1 MSLLRSLLYTLLFYA
16 GSTPIVVIGA
26 LISLVWPPAIQRTA
40 RMWADYVWWLTHNIL
55 RIKVVIRGVVPQH
68 AVIVAAKHQSAFETM
83 ATLHIWDNPAVA
95 MKAELMRFPV
105 WGYLARR
112 HGSIPVDRE
121 ASTRAMREMMRAS
134 EAAVAQGRPIII
146 FPEGTRIPVG
156 EAPPLKPGVAGIYRL
171 LKLPVVPVALDAGTL
186 WPAGSFIKRPG
197 TITLSIGAEIPAGL
211 KRDALLLRLHAAI
224 NQDPTA

>member
-1 MSLLRSLLYTLLFYA
+1 MSFLRSVLYTLLFYL

-26 LISLVWPPAIQRTA
+26 LISLVWAPAIQHTA
-40 RMWADYVWWLTHNIL
+40 RTWADYVWWLTHNVL
-55 RIKVVIRGVVPQH
+55 RIKVVIRGTVPQH

-121 ASTRAMREMMRAS
+121 ASPKAVREMMRAA
-134 EAAVAQGRPIII
+134 EAAIVQGRPIII
-146 FPEGTRIPVG
+146 FPEGTRIAVG

-171 LKLPVVPVALDAGTL
+171 VKLPVVPVTLDSGRLWSAGT
-186 WPAGSFIKRPG
+186 FTKRPG
-197 TITLSIGAEIPAGL
+197 IITFHIGTEIPVGL
-211 KRDALLLRLHAAI
+211 KRDELLSRLHAAI
-224 NQDPTA
+224 NRDPTA

>member
-1 MSLLRSLLYTLLFYA
+1 
-16 GSTPIVVIGA
+16 
-26 LISLVWPPAIQRTA
+26 
-40 RMWADYVWWLTHNIL
+40 
-55 RIKVVIRGVVPQH
+55 
-68 AVIVAAKHQSAFETM
+68 
-83 ATLHIWDNPAVA
+83 
-95 MKAELMRFPV
+95 
-105 WGYLARR
+105 
-112 HGSIPVDRE
+112 
-121 ASTRAMREMMRAS
+121 MREMMRAS
-134 EAAVAQGRPIII
+134 EAAAAQGRPLII